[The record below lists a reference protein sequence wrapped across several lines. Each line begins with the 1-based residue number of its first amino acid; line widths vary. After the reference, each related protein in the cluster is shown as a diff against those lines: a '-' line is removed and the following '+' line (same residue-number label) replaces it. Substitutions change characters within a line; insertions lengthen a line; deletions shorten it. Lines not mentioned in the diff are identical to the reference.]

1 MRNVEAKFAL
11 SDIALTRRRAEG
23 AGFQLTA
30 TLTQHDTFFVVP
42 NGKLKLREQSDGA
55 WLIHYVRRRA
65 EGFELSNYNIVP
77 VSRPLELRTML
88 NAALGPLAEVR
99 KRRTLLR
106 RGTIR
111 LHLDQVDNLGDFG
124 EIEAILDPDED
135 PVKSRAEVGEI
146 LAALQI
152 SPSELIESSYFQLKR

>member
-1 MRNVEAKFAL
+1 
-11 SDIALTRRRAEG
+11 
-23 AGFQLTA
+23 
-30 TLTQHDTFFVVP
+30 
-42 NGKLKLREQSDGA
+42 
-55 WLIHYVRRRA
+55 
-65 EGFELSNYNIVP
+65 
-77 VSRPLELRTML
+77 
-88 NAALGPLAEVR
+88 VR